1 MPTDNETSSSIKQS
15 DYGRVVE
22 TQEAYG
28 YPMKVGGQDGCVVVD
43 VGGKRAILPP
53 KTALATAQIILE
65 LCGFKMEAVGVSPLT
80 ILEP

>member
-1 MPTDNETSSSIKQS
+1 MPTDRQVSDSIKQG

-22 TQEAYG
+22 TQEAFG
-28 YPMKVGGQDGCVVVD
+28 YPMKVGGQDGCVVID

-53 KTALATAQIILE
+53 KTALAAAQIILE

-80 ILEP
+80 NLEP